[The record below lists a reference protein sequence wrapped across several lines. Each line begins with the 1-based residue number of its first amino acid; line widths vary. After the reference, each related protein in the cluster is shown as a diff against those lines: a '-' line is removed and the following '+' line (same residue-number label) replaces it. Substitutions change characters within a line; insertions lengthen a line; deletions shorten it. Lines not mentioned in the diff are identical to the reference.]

1 MKSSS
6 AMLIIVIPMF
16 LILAVIVMA
25 IVFHSSFF
33 LESED
38 KITKRVALQ
47 RQGSWLEIHQV
58 YGDATNRNSIQVR
71 VVSAD
76 STYTLAVFDRFTS
89 VDTFK
94 ILDRNRL
101 RLVVSD
107 DNGLRDTVFV
117 TIPNAI

>member
-6 AMLIIVIPMF
+6 AILIIVVPAILM
-16 LILAVIVMA
+16 LAVIVVE
-25 IVFHSSFF
+25 ILFHSSFY

-38 KITKRVALQ
+38 TIVNKVELLRN
-47 RQGSWLEIHQV
+47 GSSLEIHQV
-58 YGDATNRNSIQVR
+58 YGDATNQNSIQVR
-71 VVSAD
+71 LVSRD
-76 STYTLAVFDRFTS
+76 RTYTVAVFDRFTS

-101 RLVVSD
+101 RLVISD

-117 TIPNAI
+117 AIPKAM